1 MTIEEREKYLSPVE
15 ECKKVYYPAG
25 EDFTKNLLEQGV
37 LVHKNDEGFAKTL
50 SNYGSLLFQLALI
63 VVMLKMVSNMSPM
76 NGNATVEA
84 DADDIAIGFDD
95 VIGHDEVKAD
105 LLKGGVPTG
114 VCGPRVRTVTACQ
127 GKEICPNGL
136 INTYEIA
143 EEFHKRYFGRELPHK
158 FKFGVT
164 GCRANCLKTEEND
177 FGVKGGMEVKID
189 NEKCKKCGVCVKAC
203 RWNAIQLDKATG
215 ITFDESKCVKCGR
228 CVKACPF
235 DAWSGEAGY
244 VVSLGGLFG
253 NEIYKGESFL
263 PLIKDKETLFRVA
276 DAAITYFAENAKPS
290 ERFRFMIQRTGEEQF
305 KKVILDAYNGEKK

>member
-1 MTIEEREKYLSPVE
+1 MAGTVDKAALKAGGLMPQVQQGKYSLRVLTIGGNMTAEQIATISKVAQKYGHGYVHMTSRQGIEIPFIDVE
-15 ECKKVYYPAG
+15 DVDVVKAE
-25 EDFTKNLLEQGV
+25 LLE
-37 LVHKNDEGFAKTL
+37 
-50 SNYGSLLFQLALI
+50 
-63 VVMLKMVSNMSPM
+63 
-76 NGNATVEA
+76 
-84 DADDIAIGFDD
+84 
-95 VIGHDEVKAD
+95 
-105 LLKGGVPTG
+105 GGVPTG

-127 GKEICPNGL
+127 GKDVCPNGL

-177 FGVKGGMEVKID
+177 FGVKGGMEVKVD
-189 NEKCKKCGVCVKAC
+189 NEKCKKCGVCVKTC
-203 RWNAIQLDKATG
+203 RWNAITLDKATG
-215 ITFDESKCVKCGR
+215 ISFDQSKCVKCGR

-263 PLIKDKETLFRVA
+263 PLIKDKDTLFRVA
-276 DAAITYFAENAKPS
+276 DAAITFFAENAKPS
-290 ERFRFMIQRTGEEQF
+290 ERFRFTIQRTGEENF
-305 KKVILDAYNGEKK
+305 RKVIFDAYKGVEKSEEKNG